1 MPTELWLTVKW
12 LERSSGIVSW
22 LQIMAFSKVLQE
34 RGQFRRES
42 AGFQTEVE
50 VENPKKK
57 KKRTLECWKNKVPLD
72 SNRKNYGYNF
82 WHMRRSRNKHT

>member
-1 MPTELWLTVKW
+1 MPTELWLTGKW
-12 LERSSGIVSW
+12 LERCSGIVSW

-50 VENPKKK
+50 GETPKEKNDF
-57 KKRTLECWKNKVPLD
+57 RVLEK
-72 SNRKNYGYNF
+72 
-82 WHMRRSRNKHT
+82 